1 MKTKEINETLKP
13 LRRKSNERRN
23 EEKEEQEI
31 EEKEKG

>member
-13 LRRKSNERRN
+13 LWIKSTERRN